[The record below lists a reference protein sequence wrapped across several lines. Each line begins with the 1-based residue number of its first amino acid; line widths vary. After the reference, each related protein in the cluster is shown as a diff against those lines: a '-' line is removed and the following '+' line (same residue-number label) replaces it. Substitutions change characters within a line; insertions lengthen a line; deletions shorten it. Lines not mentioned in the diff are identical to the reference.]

1 MQNFEGQIRCIIGN
15 VEVAYKLAIGV
26 NLVQGE
32 FRQFGERKRRVIN
45 T

>member
-1 MQNFEGQIRCIIGN
+1 MKNFEGQIRCIIGN

-26 NLVQGE
+26 NLVGRE
-32 FRQFGERKRRVIN
+32 FRLFGERKRRVIN

>member
-26 NLVQGE
+26 NLVRGSFDSLVKENGE
-32 FRQFGERKRRVIN
+32 
-45 T
+45 